1 MYKRQPSAL
10 AALEYIS
17 LLYGILPKGDRL
29 IWSCADGKTRCITA
43 VSYTHLMSISLHGNF
58 NDMDFTKVMEE
69 KTNVHIDWKVVPN
82 GNEITEAKTLAF
94 ASGNMPDM
102 FFITDTHMTN
112 YDVATYGPQ
121 GLIAELN
128 ELIDG
133 YAPNL
138 SAIFAEHPEY
148 KTMISDTNGRIY
160 SLPAISNETKNHSNY
175 KNKMYINR
183 KWLDTLGLSCLLYTS
198 RLHPLLS
205 DGGARQYPL
214 YGGSV

>member
-1 MYKRQPSAL
+1 MLLSASL
-10 AALEYIS
+10 A
-17 LLYGILPKGDRL
+17 L
-29 IWSCADGKTRCITA
+29 IPGCSGSGPVEVKKEGFPLVDKKITLSA
-43 VSYTHLMSISLHGNF
+43 MVMSISLHGNF

-148 KTMISDTNGRIY
+148 KTMISDTTGASTPFR
-160 SLPAISNETKNHSNY
+160 LFPTR
-175 KNKMYINR
+175 R
-183 KWLDTLGLSCLLYTS
+183 KTLQLQKQNVYQPQMAGYTGPI
-198 RLHPLLS
+198 HAP
-205 DGGARQYPL
+205 D
-214 YGGSV
+214 YG